1 MWPVIVP
8 SYGEVPADLCAFPIK
23 PVCVWLAPIMC
34 QGCIWLYLV
43 LIMAHRGILFQLY
56 LDS

>member
-1 MWPVIVP
+1 MWPVSVP

-23 PVCVWLAPIMC
+23 PVCVWLCSNYVPV
-34 QGCIWLYLV
+34 LYLV